1 MSKLNL
7 FMRDNGYYWIKQ
19 TEDSEWEVSHYLD
32 GSFAIFYSEF
42 AFFTDS
48 ELFEIDENRIIR

>member
-1 MSKLNL
+1 
-7 FMRDNGYYWIKQ
+7 MRDNGYYWIKQ